1 LRRYVHLGTGNY
13 HARTARLYTDYGL
26 FTCDAAIGEDIHK
39 VFHQLTAL
47 GRPGKLK
54 KLLQSPFT
62 LHKTILKYIG
72 RETKWAREGRP
83 ARIIAKMN
91 ALVEPQA
98 IRALYHASQAGV
110 KVDLIVR
117 GLCALRPGIKG
128 VSENIHVRSILGRFL
143 EHSRIFYFFNN
154 GEEQVFC
161 SSADWM
167 ERNFFRRIEVCFP
180 IEDRRLKHRV
190 IQEDLLSYLADNTQA
205 WILQSDGTYKRS
217 IPGNYRVRSAQSALL
232 ETLCD

>member
-1 LRRYVHLGTGNY
+1 
-13 HARTARLYTDYGL
+13 
-26 FTCDAAIGEDIHK
+26 
-39 VFHQLTAL
+39 
-47 GRPGKLK
+47 
-54 KLLQSPFT
+54 
-62 LHKTILKYIG
+62 
-72 RETKWAREGRP
+72 
-83 ARIIAKMN
+83 MN